1 MHNVRPVGAMDS
13 PQLTDRSEFFERR
26 VGLAHEL
33 QRDETKPG
41 ITDTL
46 RAAMDAGRND
56 HFVSGLQSRPCNRL
70 PMRPEEPVFSDYE
83 QKLRTHGHRAKRG
96 SYFVILP
103 VPIDKPADAFFDR
116 RVRTVT
122 DLPGKRLCVGAGGGD
137 VAGLHGQATRH
148 GLTADLVFQHFNQ
161 SRKFYGLVISDV
173 EDTVWQCALG
183 GVFAARRT

>member
-33 QRDETKPG
+33 RMDATKPG

-137 VAGLHGQATRH
+137 VPGLHCQARRNP
-148 GLTADLVFQHFNQ
+148 LPPELVIQPFSPPH
-161 SRKFYGLVISDV
+161 SFYGL
-173 EDTVWQCALG
+173 
-183 GVFAARRT
+183 R